1 MKCNN
6 PQAPTTAGSDR
17 HPSRPT
23 ANSLY
28 AVGSPDWRTQLQD
41 SITSADALAA
51 HLPVDR
57 DAVAAVARVYPL
69 RIPRSFLRLI
79 RSPRDSFWRQ
89 AVPDPA
95 ELADSG
101 ASPDPSEEDR
111 QSPLD
116 HLVHRY
122 PDRVVLLISN
132 RCALYC
138 RFCMRKRRVGRPVN
152 IDWPQIRQAVAYIGA
167 CPGVREVIL
176 SGGDP
181 LLRKDE
187 QLAETLAALRRLP
200 QIEIIRIHT
209 RIPAVLPAR
218 VTAALV
224 AMLKQ
229 FGPLYVNLHFN
240 HAEEITPAAAAAC
253 SRLADAGI
261 PLGSQSV
268 LLKGVNNRVATMRAL
283 MRRLAAVRVRPYALH
298 HPDPVAGTTHFR
310 VPLAQGLQIMRSLR
324 GHISGLCVPHYM
336 ADLPAG
342 GGKVPLLPD
351 YWRRQGGHVE
361 VMNYEGRLFQYP
373 DV

>member
-1 MKCNN
+1 MGNLIK
-6 PQAPTTAGSDR
+6 PLGTAGASDWPR
-17 HPSRPT
+17 QLRE
-23 ANSLY
+23 SLT
-28 AVGSPDWRTQLQD
+28 SPDE
-41 SITSADALAA
+41 LAA

-57 DAVAAVARVYPL
+57 EAVAAVARTYPL
-69 RIPRSFLRLI
+69 RIPRPFLAQI
-79 RSPRDSFWRQ
+79 RSPQDSFWRQ

-95 ELADSG
+95 ELATGSEG
-101 ASPDPSEEDR
+101 PDPSEEDR
-111 QSPLD
+111 QAPVD

-122 PDRVVLLISN
+122 PDRVVLLVSN

-138 RFCMRKRRVGRPVN
+138 RFCMRKRRVGHPAG
-152 IDWPQIRQAVAYIGA
+152 ITWPQIRRAIAYIA
-167 CPGVREVIL
+167 AAPQVREVIL

-187 QLAETLAALRRLP
+187 QLAEILSALRRLT

-218 VTAALV
+218 ITPALV
-224 AMLKQ
+224 HRLQQ

-240 HAEEITPAAAAAC
+240 HPEEMTPTATRAC

-268 LLKGVNNRVATMRAL
+268 LLKGVNDRTATMRAL
-283 MRRLAAVRVRPYALH
+283 MRRLVAARVKPYALH
-298 HPDPVAGTTHFR
+298 HPDPVAGTAHFR
-310 VPLAQGLQIMRSLR
+310 VALTRGLKIMQALR

-336 ADLPAG
+336 VDLPGG

-351 YWRRQGGHVE
+351 YWRRQDGQVE
-361 VMNYEGRLFQYP
+361 VMNYAGRLFRYP

>member
-1 MKCNN
+1 MDTRLD
-6 PQAPTTAGSDR
+6 PLDAAG
-17 HPSRPT
+17 
-23 ANSLY
+23 L
-28 AVGSPDWRTQLQD
+28 PDWRKQRQQ
-41 SITSADALAA
+41 SITSADELAA

-57 DAVAAVARVYPL
+57 EAVAAVARVYPL
-69 RIPRSFLRLI
+69 RIPRAYLRLI

-95 ELADSG
+95 ELANSG
-101 ASPDPSEEDR
+101 ASPDPSGEER
-111 QSPLD
+111 QSPAD

-138 RFCMRKRRVGRPVN
+138 RFCMRKRRVGRQAN
-152 IDWPQIRQAVAYIGA
+152 IDWPQIRQAVAYIGSS
-167 CPGVREVIL
+167 PGIREVIL

-181 LLRKDE
+181 LLRQDE

-209 RIPAVLPAR
+209 RIPAVLPER

-224 AMLKQ
+224 QMLQQ
-229 FGPLYVNLHFN
+229 FAPLYVNLHFN
-240 HAEEITPAAAAAC
+240 HPEEITPAAAAAC

-268 LLKGVNNRVATMRAL
+268 LLKGVNDQVATMRRL

-298 HPDPVAGTTHFR
+298 HPDPVAGTAHFR
-310 VPLAQGLQIMRSLR
+310 VPLARGLQIMRSLR

-336 ADLPAG
+336 VDLPAG

-351 YWRRQGGHVE
+351 YWRQQGGQVE
-361 VMNYEGRLFQYP
+361 VMNYEGRLFRYP

>member
-1 MKCNN
+1 MGPPIDAFN
-6 PQAPTTAGSDR
+6 AA
-17 HPSRPT
+17 
-23 ANSLY
+23 A
-28 AVGSPDWRTQLQD
+28 SPDWRTLLQD
-41 SITSADALAA
+41 SITSADELVA

-57 DAVAAVARVYPL
+57 DSVASVARVYPM
-69 RIPRSFLRLI
+69 RIPRPFLRLI
-79 RSPRDSFWRQ
+79 RSPQDSFWRQ

-95 ELADSG
+95 ELASGG

-111 QSPLD
+111 QSPVD

-122 PDRVVLLISN
+122 PDRVVLLVSN

-138 RFCMRKRRVGRPVN
+138 RFCMRKRRVGRPAN
-152 IDWPQIRQAVAYIGA
+152 IDWPQIRQALAYIGSS
-167 CPGVREVIL
+167 PGVREVIL

-187 QLAETLAALRRLP
+187 QLAEILAALRRLP

-209 RIPAVLPAR
+209 RIPAVLPER

-224 AMLKQ
+224 QRLQQ

-240 HAEEITPAAAAAC
+240 HPEEITPAAAAAC
-253 SRLADAGI
+253 GRLADAGI

-268 LLKGVNNRVATMRAL
+268 LLKGVNDRVATMRAL
-283 MRRLAAVRVRPYALH
+283 MRRLTAVRVRPYALH
-298 HPDPVAGTTHFR
+298 HPDPVAGTKHYR
-310 VPLAQGLQIMRSLR
+310 VPLARGLQIMRSLR
-324 GHISGLCVPHYM
+324 GYISGLCIPHYM
-336 ADLPAG
+336 LDLPAG

-361 VMNYEGRLFQYP
+361 IMNYEGRRFQYP
-373 DV
+373 DA